1 MGRSE
6 DVERLAR
13 CSGHPCRHL
22 CSHGLTRYE
31 HTRTRTHNRTRRECN
46 TRTPHTPARART
58 DSLLLTTG
66 GSAAVIQMVEDD
78 AWKIWKDAKDMRK
91 RAKHAK
97 QHRKK
102 GRFEVA
108 LGEVRR
114 QLTHRVRP
122 AP

>member
-1 MGRSE
+1 
-6 DVERLAR
+6 
-13 CSGHPCRHL
+13 
-22 CSHGLTRYE
+22 
-31 HTRTRTHNRTRRECN
+31 
-46 TRTPHTPARART
+46 
-58 DSLLLTTG
+58 
-66 GSAAVIQMVEDD
+66 MVEDD

-97 QHRKK
+97 QERKK